1 MGHRVSKISLRLYI
15 AGDSTSA
22 RRAQHHLDKLREA
35 MRVPC
40 EVEVID
46 VLREPQ
52 SAERAGIIA
61 TPTLS
66 YEHSA
71 RPRRVVGDL
80 SESKRVL
87 DFLGIETK
95 GDKP

>member
-1 MGHRVSKISLRLYI
+1 MIFTPLNQALLQG
-15 AGDSTSA
+15 
-22 RRAQHHLDKLREA
+22 
-35 MRVPC
+35 
-40 EVEVID
+40 
-46 VLREPQ
+46 Q
-52 SAERAGIIA
+52 SAEEAGVIA

-66 YEHSA
+66 YEHGA

-95 GDKP
+95 DDRP